1 MMAAHRLHPAD
12 RLRAIRRRVVRLL
25 PGAPET
31 VRYRNDAAG
40 RMAALTRPAGLRQ
53 TPRSTGG
60 RRPWRTRGCAERPEM
75 RSRRIARARWSP
87 LHLPSS

>member
-1 MMAAHRLHPAD
+1 MAAHRLHPAD

-40 RMAALTRPAGLRQ
+40 RMAALTRPAVLRQ
-53 TPRSTGG
+53 TPRSTGD
-60 RRPWRTRGCAERPEM
+60 RRP
-75 RSRRIARARWSP
+75 
-87 LHLPSS
+87 